1 MATGAGS
8 YLKFFRVQHGTVEY
22 LRAPEFVVR
31 REDINMW
38 SLELSD
44 YFEQERG
51 TSSLKMSDIFKLM
64 FSNPACVTHV
74 REGDC
79 GFESLFND
87 YGDHAEFFKLAHED
101 VVYVIAAGYAY
112 AKIVDVR

>member
-1 MATGAGS
+1 
-8 YLKFFRVQHGTVEY
+8 
-22 LRAPEFVVR
+22 
-31 REDINMW
+31 MW

-44 YFEQERG
+44 NFEQERG

-74 REGDC
+74 RCFDR

-87 YGDHAEFFKLAHED
+87 YGDHAEFFMVAHED
-101 VVYVIAAGYAY
+101 VVYVIAASYTYAE
-112 AKIVDVR
+112 IVGVR

>member
-1 MATGAGS
+1 M
-8 YLKFFRVQHGTVEY
+8 QHGTVEY

-38 SLELSD
+38 SEKLSD
-44 YFEQERG
+44 NFEQERG

-87 YGDHAEFFKLAHED
+87 HGDHAEFFIVAHED
-101 VVYVIAAGYAY
+101 VVYVIAAGYTY
-112 AKIVDVR
+112 AEIVGVR